1 MAEERTAPSGAME
14 GRGAYNKHGR
24 LPASGG
30 LFALHCLEKAAKRI
44 AVAGD
49 EPIVIADYGSSQGK
63 NSLAPMRAAI
73 DVIRARVGVDRAIVV
88 YHEDLPSNDFN
99 ALFDVLHKDPQSYV
113 LVGSNVFPC
122 AIGRSFYE
130 SVLPPGHVHLG
141 WSSYAAMWISRI
153 PTLIPGHFCVF
164 RSSGAV
170 RAAFDEQGAEDWR
183 RFLSLRAGE
192 LRTHGRLVVVV
203 PAADEDGVSGFE
215 DIMDQANAVLAE
227 MVEEKAIAENEL
239 RRMVIGVWPRRRSDL
254 LAPFDRDGDFRGL
267 SVEDCETNHLAD
279 AAWADYE
286 LDRNAAALAGKHA
299 SFFRAVFA
307 PTLAG
312 ALDRK
317 DDPQRVVTFLNQLED
332 GLKRRLSKEPRPIH
346 SLVETIVLANNNAP

>member
-14 GRGAYNKHGR
+14 GQGAYNRHGR

-30 LFALHCLEKAAKRI
+30 LFGLRHLEKAANRI
-44 AVAGD
+44 PLRGD
-49 EPIVIADYGSSQGK
+49 EPVVIADYGASQGK
-63 NSLAPMRAAI
+63 NSLAPMRAAV
-73 DVIRARVGVDRAIVV
+73 DVIRARMSDRPIIV

-99 ALFDVLHKDPQSYV
+99 ALFDVLDKDPQSYV
-113 LVGSNVFPC
+113 LAASNVFPC

-164 RSSGAV
+164 RSSGEV
-170 RAAFDEQGAEDWR
+170 RAAFDEQGADDWR
-183 RFLSLRAGE
+183 RFLSLRARE
-192 LRTHGRLVVVV
+192 LRPEGRLVVVV

-215 DIMDQANAVLAE
+215 DVMDQANAVLAE
-227 MVEEKAIAENEL
+227 MVEAKAIAETEL

-254 LAPFDRDGDFRGL
+254 LAPFEREGQFQGL
-267 SVEDCETNHLAD
+267 TVEDCETNHLAD

-286 LDRNAAALAGKHA
+286 RDRNAAALAGKHA
-299 SFFRAVFA
+299 SFFRAIFA

-317 DDPQRVVTFLNQLED
+317 DDAQRVVTFFNQLED
-332 GLKRRLSKEPRPIH
+332 GLKRRLLKEPRPIH
-346 SLVETIVLANNNAP
+346 SLVETIVIANSKAR